1 MTAVYRVG
9 QALRAL
15 MAFSQPVDCDL
26 AAEYLSPDLMI
37 LFGRMRRSEQLHGLN
52 VLRTVLAQGQT
63 PRELAVAAL
72 LHDVGKTR
80 YTVRIWQKTIAVA
93 VETLSPRLFER
104 LSRGDAARFW
114 LRPFA
119 VKAQHPAWSAEMLTN
134 AGASEVAVWL
144 VAHHQEDVSKWADH
158 PYHDLL
164 QRLQQAD
171 DAN

>member
-15 MAFSQPVDCDL
+15 VAFWQPVDQDL
-26 AAEYLSPDLMI
+26 AAEYLSPDMRV

-52 VLRTVLAQGQT
+52 VLRTMLAQGAT
-63 PRELAVAAL
+63 PHDLAVAAL
-72 LHDVGKTR
+72 LHDVGKTH
-80 YTVRIWQKTIAVA
+80 YTVRIWQKTIAVV
-93 VETLSPRLFER
+93 VETLMPRLFEH
-104 LSRGDAARFW
+104 LSRGDPTRFW
-114 LRPFA
+114 LRPFV
-119 VKAQHPAWSAEMLTN
+119 VKAQHPAWSADML
-134 AGASEVAVWL
+134 AEADASDTAIWL
-144 VAHHQEDVSKWADH
+144 VAHHQEAASQWATH